1 MRRAT
6 NENERFAVGRI
17 SKRVNV
23 LYEIITVKMD
33 TGNLTTPFSIND
45 ILTKENETKCDYE
58 NFSNSNFK
66 VSFLG
71 KPASYKDEGL
81 RKEVVEKSMKYYD
94 DCNAY
99 RDYGDDGALDMSRKN
114 NFPVTELSDDY
125 DSRSSNTGSPIR
137 RSNSSPNSDIG
148 YKPFNL
154 HYEPRKCTTPPPPD
168 TRALHSPNYNINEY
182 TQNGGR
188 KKRSRAA
195 FSHAQVYELERR
207 FSQQRYLSGPERADL
222 AVSLKLTE
230 TQVKIWFQNRRY
242 KTKRKQMQMQES
254 GMLAA
259 AAAAANHA
267 RKVAVKVLVNNN
279 GQPTIPD
286 LKTYQTPIIG
296 KTLNPL
302 FTPPNLLEGSPIL
315 KHFAGVYG
323 VDFAKNPEYK
333 ALLQE
338 SYNQAVLQSLYGPHL
353 GVNYTNIPLSYMYY
367 PSHSSFGMPVPCD
380 LDRNQG
386 ESSIDMKNLREDA
399 NNTKEKVDKR
409 KMLHDENSN
418 ESMASNI
425 EIEN

>member
-1 MRRAT
+1 M
-6 NENERFAVGRI
+6 
-17 SKRVNV
+17 
-23 LYEIITVKMD
+23 
-33 TGNLTTPFSIND
+33 
-45 ILTKENETKCDYE
+45 
-58 NFSNSNFK
+58 
-66 VSFLG
+66 
-71 KPASYKDEGL
+71 
-81 RKEVVEKSMKYYD
+81 
-94 DCNAY
+94 
-99 RDYGDDGALDMSRKN
+99 
-114 NFPVTELSDDY
+114 
-125 DSRSSNTGSPIR
+125 
-137 RSNSSPNSDIG
+137 
-148 YKPFNL
+148 
-154 HYEPRKCTTPPPPD
+154 
-168 TRALHSPNYNINEY
+168 NEY
-182 TQNGGR
+182 APNTGR

-242 KTKRKQMQMQES
+242 KTKRKQLQMQEN

-279 GQPTIPD
+279 GQPGLPD
-286 LKTYQTPIIG
+286 LKYQTPLIG
-296 KTLNPL
+296 KNLNPL
-302 FTPPNLLEGSPIL
+302 FNGPNLLEGSPIL

-353 GVNYTNIPLSYMYY
+353 GVNYPNFPLSYMYY
-367 PSHSSFGMPVPCD
+367 PGHTAFGMAAPCD
-380 LDRNQG
+380 LERNQDREETKMEFG
-386 ESSIDMKNLREDA
+386 ESSE
-399 NNTKEKVDKR
+399 KEKTADK
-409 KMLHDENSN
+409 KPMDVNENSS

>member
-1 MRRAT
+1 M
-6 NENERFAVGRI
+6 E
-17 SKRVNV
+17 SRVKNFKDART
-23 LYEIITVKMD
+23 LPECEKSTL
-33 TGNLTTPFSIND
+33 NLNTPFSIND
-45 ILTKENETKCDYE
+45 ILTRENEAKCEYE
-58 NFSNSNFK
+58 SFTSSSFK
-66 VSFLG
+66 VNFLG
-71 KPASYKDEGL
+71 KPAGVKDDGCL
-81 RKEVVEKSMKYYD
+81 GKDVSEKTMKYYD
-94 DCNAY
+94 ECSAY

-125 DSRSSNTGSPIR
+125 DSRSSTTGSPIR
-137 RSNSSPNSDIG
+137 RSNSSPNSDVG

-154 HYEPRKCTTPPPPD
+154 HYEPRKCSTPPPSD
-168 TRALHSPNYNINEY
+168 SRTLHSPNYPLSEY

-259 AAAAANHA
+259 AAAAASHA
-267 RKVAVKVLVNNN
+267 RKVAVKVLVNNG
-279 GQPTIPD
+279 GQA
-286 LKTYQTPIIG
+286 QTMSDMKPYHTPVIG

-353 GVNYTNIPLSYMYY
+353 GVNYPNIPLSYMYY
-367 PSHSSFGMPVPCD
+367 PGHSTFGMPVPCD
-380 LDRNQG
+380 VDRNPG
-386 ESSIDMKNLREDA
+386 ESSLE
-399 NNTKEKVDKR
+399 TKEFADEGARSKEKIEREKMHVD
-409 KMLHDENSN
+409 LNENSN

>member
-1 MRRAT
+1 MEPNLKT
-6 NENERFAVGRI
+6 YKDSMTLQDCE
-17 SKRVNV
+17 K
-23 LYEIITVKMD
+23 T
-33 TGNLTTPFSIND
+33 NLTTPFSIND
-45 ILTKENETKCDYE
+45 ILTKENERCDFE
-58 NFSNSNFK
+58 NGMFCQDA
-66 VSFLG
+66 SFGG
-71 KPASYKDEGL
+71 KIFMGKTASCYNKEESAK
-81 RKEVVEKSMKYYD
+81 KEVLKYYD
-94 DCNAY
+94 DCNGY
-99 RDYGDDGALDMSRKN
+99 RDYSDDGALDMSRKN
-114 NFPVTELSDDY
+114 LYPVTELSDDY
-125 DSRSSNTGSPIR
+125 DSRSSNTGSPTR
-137 RSNSSPNSDIG
+137 RNSPSSDIS

-154 HYEPRKCTTPPPPD
+154 HYEPRKCSTPPSSGDP
-168 TRALHSPNYNINEY
+168 RLIASPNFTISEY

-242 KTKRKQMQMQES
+242 KTKRKQLQMQEN

-279 GQPTIPD
+279 GQPTLSD
-286 LKTYQTPIIG
+286 MKAYQTPMLG
-296 KTLNPL
+296 KTINPAL
-302 FTPPNLLEGSPIL
+302 FAPPLLEGSPIL

-323 VDFAKNPEYK
+323 VDFTKNPEYK

-353 GVNYTNIPLSYMYY
+353 GVNYPNLPLSYMYY
-367 PSHSSFGMPVPCD
+367 PGHPAFGMPLPCD
-380 LDRNQG
+380 LDRSQT
-386 ESSIDMKNLREDA
+386 ESRTDSIKEAAEQSGTN
-399 NNTKEKVDKR
+399 KEKTVEKSKTIDIN
-409 KMLHDENSN
+409 ENSN

-425 EIEN
+425 EVEN

>member
-1 MRRAT
+1 MDSKIKFKDAFQDCEKT
-6 NENERFAVGRI
+6 N
-17 SKRVNV
+17 
-23 LYEIITVKMD
+23 L
-33 TGNLTTPFSIND
+33 NLNAPFCEKTNLNLNTPFSIND
-45 ILTKENETKCDYE
+45 ILTKENEKCDFE
-58 NFSNSNFK
+58 NGMFCSKMGFLKPGFS
-66 VSFLG
+66 
-71 KPASYKDEGL
+71 KDFEK
-81 RKEVVEKSMKYYD
+81 KEALDKSMKYYD
-94 DCNAY
+94 DCSSY
-99 RDYGDDGALDMSRKN
+99 RDYTEDGALDMSRKN

-125 DSRSSNTGSPIR
+125 DSRSSNTGSPVR
-137 RSNSSPNSDIG
+137 RNSSPNSDIG

-154 HYEPRKCTTPPPPD
+154 HYDRKCTTPTPTD
-168 TRALHSPNYNINEY
+168 SRMLHSPSYTPHEY

-242 KTKRKQMQMQES
+242 KTKRKQLQMQES

-279 GQPTIPD
+279 GQPSIPD
-286 LKTYQTPIIG
+286 VKPYQTPMIG
-296 KTLNPL
+296 KSINPAL
-302 FTPPNLLEGSPIL
+302 FAPPNLLEGSPIL

-353 GVNYTNIPLSYMYY
+353 GVNYPNLPLSYMYY
-367 PSHSSFGMPVPCD
+367 PGHPFGVPVPCD
-380 LDRNQG
+380 MERSQG
-386 ESSIDMKNLREDA
+386 ENDGKEFGETSRGN
-399 NNTKEKVDKR
+399 KEKTKPMDVN
-409 KMLHDENSN
+409 ENSN

-425 EIEN
+425 EVEN

>member
-1 MRRAT
+1 
-6 NENERFAVGRI
+6 
-17 SKRVNV
+17 
-23 LYEIITVKMD
+23 
-33 TGNLTTPFSIND
+33 
-45 ILTKENETKCDYE
+45 
-58 NFSNSNFK
+58 
-66 VSFLG
+66 
-71 KPASYKDEGL
+71 
-81 RKEVVEKSMKYYD
+81 MKYYD
-94 DCNAY
+94 DCNGY
-99 RDYGDDGALDMSRKN
+99 RDYGEDGALDMSRKN
-114 NFPVTELSDDY
+114 SYPVTELSDDY
-125 DSRSSNTGSPIR
+125 DSRSSNTASPLR
-137 RSNSSPNSDIG
+137 RANSSPSSDIA

-154 HYEPRKCTTPPPPD
+154 HYDRKCTTPPPSAYPM
-168 TRALHSPNYNINEY
+168 TEY
-182 TQNGGR
+182 SQNGGR

-242 KTKRKQMQMQES
+242 KTKRKQLQMQEN

-279 GQPTIPD
+279 GQPALPD
-286 LKTYQTPIIG
+286 LKYQNPMLG

-302 FTPPNLLEGSPIL
+302 FTPPLLEGSPIL

-353 GVNYTNIPLSYMYY
+353 GVNYPNLPLSYMYY
-367 PSHSSFGMPVPCD
+367 PGHPAFGMSVPCD
-380 LDRNQG
+380 LDRTPIDRTEG
-386 ESSIDMKNLREDA
+386 ESSE
-399 NNTKEKVDKR
+399 KEKEKAVEK
-409 KMLHDENSN
+409 KSPVEVNENSN

-425 EIEN
+425 EVEN

>member
-1 MRRAT
+1 M
-6 NENERFAVGRI
+6 E
-17 SKRVNV
+17 SKLKNFKDS
-23 LYEIITVKMD
+23 LTLQECEKT
-33 TGNLTTPFSIND
+33 NLTTPFSIND
-45 ILTKENETKCDYE
+45 ILTKENEARCDFE
-58 NFSNSNFK
+58 NGMYCQDADFGGKIN
-66 VSFLG
+66 FLG
-71 KPASYKDEGL
+71 KMTSCYN
-81 RKEVVEKSMKYYD
+81 KEESFPKREVSDKSIKYYD
-94 DCNAY
+94 NCNNY
-99 RDYGDDGALDMSRKN
+99 RDYGDDGALDMTRKN
-114 NFPVTELSDDY
+114 NYAVTELSDDY

-137 RSNSSPNSDIG
+137 RNSPSSDIG
-148 YKPFNL
+148 YKPFSL
-154 HYEPRKCTTPPPPD
+154 HYEPRKCSTPPPSTD
-168 TRALHSPNYNINEY
+168 SRISNSPNFTINEY

-242 KTKRKQMQMQES
+242 KTKRKQLQMQEN

-279 GQPTIPD
+279 GQPALPD
-286 LKTYQTPIIG
+286 MKSYQTPILG
-296 KTLNPL
+296 KTLNPAL
-302 FTPPNLLEGSPIL
+302 FAPPLLEGSPIL

-353 GVNYTNIPLSYMYY
+353 GVNYPNLPLSYMYY
-367 PSHSSFGMPVPCD
+367 PGHPTFGMPIPCD
-380 LDRNQG
+380 LDRSHVSKTDSGKEAG
-386 ESSIDMKNLREDA
+386 EHSE
-399 NNTKEKVDKR
+399 KEKIVEKIKNTIDVN
-409 KMLHDENSN
+409 ENSN

-425 EIEN
+425 EVEN